1 MPAALQRNARPAAAS
16 PTGSLRAWSG
26 PGVGQAK
33 PGWLGT
39 GWVAILRCLK
49 AAPPSDL
56 QICGA
61 RVYNCYRHSVEIIL
75 MPIRLAL
82 LSVIVFLSPE
92 VGVAQAPQSSVYQA
106 GTDVPATQGPAT
118 QQAGS
123 AGQLGQPVT
132 AASRPTGPPFQLSE
146 VEQQFVLQLLE
157 MWETESAKIKTFNA
171 DFERLDYNVFGAA
184 DQPMIR
190 SFGQVTYSKPDKGSF
205 KINEIHRW
213 KQDRWEHQKQ
223 ELGDHW
229 VCDGKAVYQY
239 VHREKILEVTPLPA
253 ELRGQSI
260 VDGPLPFLFG
270 AEAEKLLSRYWIRPK
285 QGNPE
290 MIWLEA
296 YPRRQADALNYSR
309 VEIMLDRKT
318 MTPTAMQTHA
328 PNGQSRAV
336 YKFTSPV
343 VNGKLDALFGGL
355 FNAPRTPIGY
365 KRVVRE
371 APAGSPQA
379 AAPAAARR

>member
-1 MPAALQRNARPAAAS
+1 
-16 PTGSLRAWSG
+16 
-26 PGVGQAK
+26 
-33 PGWLGT
+33 
-39 GWVAILRCLK
+39 
-49 AAPPSDL
+49 
-56 QICGA
+56 
-61 RVYNCYRHSVEIIL
+61 
-75 MPIRLAL
+75 MPIRIAYLLAASL
-82 LSVIVFLSPE
+82 LSPAVVL
-92 VGVAQAPQSSVYQA
+92 AQAPQPSVYQQGTEVAAAQGRSTQPSA
-106 GTDVPATQGPAT
+106 G
-118 QQAGS
+118 
-123 AGQLGQPVT
+123 AGQLGQPV
-132 AASRPTGPPFQLSE
+132 APTPRVAGPPFQLSE
-146 VEQQFVLQLLE
+146 VEQQFVLQLLK

-184 DQPMIR
+184 NQPMIR

-229 VCDGKAVYQY
+229 VCDGKAIYQY
-239 VHREKILEVTPLPA
+239 VHREKILEVTPLPS

-270 AEAEKLLSRYWIRPK
+270 AEAEKLLARYWIRPK

-318 MTPTAMQTHA
+318 MTPTAMQLHA

-336 YKFTSPV
+336 YKFTDPV

-371 APAGSPQA
+371 APTGGPQA
-379 AAPAAARR
+379 AAPAEAARR